1 MFKAE
6 RLTSNTQSGAA
17 SFRIVAEPSDIQN
30 NQMII
35 AHIQTHSAVLG
46 NGNGVFY
53 LNAAPAKLVIR
64 CFDVQSH
71 ICLQHSLIIRCDRR
85 VIIDLK
91 TQTVT
96 HMVPPV
102 MRDTIAASR
111 LYCDLKQLTGSDAG
125 TGCGDSRLCAGTNR
139 IIQTNGFFIRRPN
152 AYRSGQIRCITLIVA
167 PVIKTNQTSTFD
179 RNRLVDGITKC
190 RTFVGSRHAEDILR
204 AVLCRMAAEAVPQVL
219 LCVAGTEILQAGE
232 QCLLS
237 DLRRTCDARYLFL
250 SFNHASLIEYCCAGN
265 RCRGECCKYAGG
277 MVRLFDNTLRDGGN
291 VVGHGFPISLTQS
304 IIGALLEAG
313 IPDIECGN
321 CKGLGAYAK
330 ADAKQAPSDE
340 EYFEAVQPY
349 LSRGRIGMFMLAKL
363 ADKELVRGAAD
374 AGLYFL
380 RVGADA
386 GDGAGS
392 VKAVAA
398 VKEAGLTCRYS
409 LMKGYVLPAAELA
422 KEAKLLQDAG
432 VDRITIMDSAGTM
445 FPDQTTEYVKALKD
459 SVTIPV
465 GFHGHSNLG
474 LSQANALAAVAAG
487 ADEID
492 CGLLGMARSVG
503 NCATELAAAT
513 LKRQGYLPEVDLFG
527 LLHYLEDDLIPTMEP
542 YHYHVAIAPV
552 ELMLG
557 LSGCHS
563 SFLPMF
569 RKVAQEEGVSLLK
582 LIAEASTIDRKAPSE
597 SLLRDVAKKL
607 K

>member
-1 MFKAE
+1 
-6 RLTSNTQSGAA
+6 
-17 SFRIVAEPSDIQN
+17 
-30 NQMII
+30 
-35 AHIQTHSAVLG
+35 
-46 NGNGVFY
+46 
-53 LNAAPAKLVIR
+53 
-64 CFDVQSH
+64 
-71 ICLQHSLIIRCDRR
+71 
-85 VIIDLK
+85 
-91 TQTVT
+91 
-96 HMVPPV
+96 
-102 MRDTIAASR
+102 
-111 LYCDLKQLTGSDAG
+111 
-125 TGCGDSRLCAGTNR
+125 
-139 IIQTNGFFIRRPN
+139 
-152 AYRSGQIRCITLIVA
+152 
-167 PVIKTNQTSTFD
+167 
-179 RNRLVDGITKC
+179 
-190 RTFVGSRHAEDILR
+190 
-204 AVLCRMAAEAVPQVL
+204 
-219 LCVAGTEILQAGE
+219 
-232 QCLLS
+232 
-237 DLRRTCDARYLFL
+237 
-250 SFNHASLIEYCCAGN
+250 
-265 RCRGECCKYAGG
+265 

-474 LSQANALAAVAAG
+474 LSQANALAAVA
-487 ADEID
+487 
-492 CGLLGMARSVG
+492 
-503 NCATELAAAT
+503 TELAAAT